1 MSGLLALRETDP
13 REVGVYR
20 LLGRLGEGGQGV
32 VFLAVDPAGSQ
43 AAVKLLPPT
52 TDPQVRS
59 RFLKEVA
66 AAQRVARFCTAQV
79 LDAGIFERRPFIVSE
94 YVSGPSLV
102 EVVEQVGPHGGA
114 ALERIAVATLSALGA
129 VHAAGMVHRD
139 FKPGNV
145 LLGPDGPVLI
155 DFGLAA
161 VPGMTTMGPSGQ
173 VAIGTPAFMAPE
185 QLAGTRVTA
194 AADMW
199 SWAVTMVFAGTG
211 ELPFKGGSLTATAF
225 AILHSE
231 PKVGRLPEPLGSLV
245 HRCLNKDAALRPS
258 ARDVLAELVAAGARL
273 VGPMPPMASDPAT
286 DQETSSS
293 QRMPAAPPG
302 PQQGDGDGLIGA
314 GPAFRPRSARRRRGR
329 NRRRRQ
335 AAVLLAAIALVAG
348 AGALAFNLPRHGA
361 TSGQLAGSQARISQ
375 ELAAE
380 AAARTDAI
388 NWILQQVSPAA
399 IVSCDRQV
407 CADLASRG
415 FPSAN
420 LVTLGT
426 MSTDPLAS
434 TLVVATAV
442 IRAQFSSRLAS
453 VYAPAVIASFGSGNA
468 RIDIRLVFPGGTAAY
483 STVQQEDLR
492 ARETAGADLLAN
504 SQINVSAAARAQLLS
519 GDVDPR
525 LPQLLAIMAHSHP
538 VRIVDFVN
546 QSPGGGPAS
555 LLRSVDLAT
564 VDTAAH
570 LTRAAYLGWMQAFI
584 GAQTAQ
590 YHPAWAQPVTLRN
603 GQAVLRVGY
612 GAPSPL
618 S

>member
-1 MSGLLALRETDP
+1 MLALRDTDP
-13 REVGVYR
+13 RQVGVYR

-32 VFLAVDPAGSQ
+32 VFLAAGPTGSL

-102 EVVEQVGPHGGA
+102 EVVEQLGPRGGA
-114 ALERIAVATLSALGA
+114 ALERIAVATLTALGT

-211 ELPFKGGSLTATAF
+211 ELPFKRESLTATAF

-231 PKVGRLPEPLGSLV
+231 PDVGTLPEPLASLV
-245 HRCLNKDAALRPS
+245 YRCLNKNPAVRPS
-258 ARDVLAELVAAGARL
+258 ARGVLGELVAAGARL
-273 VGPMPPMASDPAT
+273 IGPMPPMVSALAT
-286 DQETSSS
+286 DEEASSS
-293 QRMPAAPPG
+293 QRASAAPSTP
-302 PQQGDGDGLIGA
+302 PQGNGDGLIGA
-314 GPAFRPRSARRRRGR
+314 RPGARLRPARRGSGRTRRRRR
-329 NRRRRQ
+329 
-335 AAVLLAAIALVAG
+335 AAVLLAAIVLVAG
-348 AGALAFNLPRHGA
+348 VGVLAFNLPRHGA
-361 TSGQLAGSQARISQ
+361 LAELAGNHARTNP

-380 AAARTDAI
+380 HAARTGAI
-388 NWILQQVSPAA
+388 NWILQQVSRAA
-399 IVSCDRQV
+399 VVSCDSQF
-407 CADLASRG
+407 CMDLVSGG

-420 LVTLGT
+420 LLTLGPG
-426 MSTDPLAS
+426 STDPLGS
-434 TLVVATAV
+434 NLVVATAV
-442 IRAQFSSRLAS
+442 VRAQFGSRLAS
-453 VYAPAVIASFGSGNA
+453 VYAPVSIASFGSGNA
-468 RIDIRLVFPGGTAAY
+468 RIDIRLVFPGGTARYRA
-483 STVQQEDLR
+483 VQQAALSVR
-492 ARETAGADLLAN
+492 KAADAQLLAN
-504 SQINVSAAARAQLLS
+504 SQVKVSATARAQLLS
-519 GDVDPR
+519 GDIDPR
-525 LPQLLAIMAHSHP
+525 LPELVALMAAIHP
-538 VRIVDFVN
+538 VRIVAFVN

-564 VDTAAH
+564 VDSAAH
-570 LTRAAYLGWMQAFI
+570 LTRAAYLDWIQAFI
-584 GAQTAQ
+584 NAQRAQ
-590 YHPAWAQPVTLRN
+590 YRPAWAQPVTLRT
-603 GQAVLRVGY
+603 GQPVLMIGY
-612 GAPSPL
+612 AAPSPL